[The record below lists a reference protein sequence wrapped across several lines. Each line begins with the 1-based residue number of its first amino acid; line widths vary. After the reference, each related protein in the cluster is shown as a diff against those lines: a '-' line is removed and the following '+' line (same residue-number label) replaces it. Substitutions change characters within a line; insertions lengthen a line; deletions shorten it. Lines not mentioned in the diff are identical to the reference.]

1 MVEQCLSSNS
11 RTGGVMAL
19 VRNDIKYK
27 LKTSECVQSYVWL
40 LSLEV
45 VVSGLKLLCSVL
57 YHPPQLENPKFLD
70 YFSAYLDR
78 VSDFIGTNIIMGDS
92 NYNLLKNSYYGDK
105 IESIIYSNG
114 FTQIVK
120 SPTRI
125 TDRSQTLIDFIVTND
140 KYLKCEVHLTPKIS
154 DHCLLSINL
163 KNDKH
168 YPSKT
173 TIFKRCMKD
182 YSTDYLQNSLLD
194 TAYGGNTGSVDSMA
208 NSFTES
214 INFILDEMCPVKK
227 ITFKQKYSDKEW
239 IIAEIKELMNK
250 RDSLYSKAV
259 YEKTTESWNE
269 FKKLEISL

>member
-1 MVEQCLSSNS
+1 M
-11 RTGGVMAL
+11 
-19 VRNDIKYK
+19 K
-27 LKTSECVQSYVWL
+27 
-40 LSLEV
+40 
-45 VVSGLKLLCSVL
+45 
-57 YHPPQLENPKFLD
+57 
-70 YFSAYLDR
+70 
-78 VSDFIGTNIIMGDS
+78 
-92 NYNLLKNSYYGDK
+92 
-105 IESIIYSNG
+105 
-114 FTQIVK
+114 
-120 SPTRI
+120 
-125 TDRSQTLIDFIVTND
+125 
-140 KYLKCEVHLTPKIS
+140 VHLTPKIS

-163 KNDKH
+163 KNYKH

-250 RDSLYSKAV
+250 RDPLYSKAV